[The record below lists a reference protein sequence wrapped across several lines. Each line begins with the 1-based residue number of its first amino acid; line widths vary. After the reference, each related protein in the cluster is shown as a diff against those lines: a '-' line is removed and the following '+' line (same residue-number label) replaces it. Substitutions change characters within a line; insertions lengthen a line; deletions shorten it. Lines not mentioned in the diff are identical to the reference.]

1 MMHRR
6 LDRLVRSTTL
16 SAALL
21 AALVACG
28 PSDDETDP
36 ITSST
41 DSSVTDVVTDTLVG
55 ATEPLT
61 DDAAADAAAQP
72 PTLATLPALSGELV
86 EVEPGGPMVAVELV
100 EAFKPMPARP
110 EGAVAVEPDQQ
121 PPLEDFFV
129 KVADV
134 EAGIRAGMTV
144 VWLDARDK
152 LNYDF
157 GHIPGSINAPY
168 FEISEHVAQVPKDQW
183 VIAYCECPH
192 HESGEAAMG
201 LWNEGYRYIK
211 VLEEGLAGWR
221 DGLGMPVESTPAQ

>member
-1 MMHRR
+1 MNRRIHR
-6 LDRLVRSTTL
+6 VFRSTTL
-16 SAALL
+16 SAAVLVAL
-21 AALVACG
+21 AACG
-28 PSDDETDP
+28 PGADEATP
-36 ITSST
+36 ITSSI
-41 DSSVTDVVTDTLVG
+41 DGEVTDGVTATLESAAEPGADDTG
-55 ATEPLT
+55 
-61 DDAAADAAAQP
+61 ADAAP
-72 PTLATLPALSGELV
+72 PATIATLPALSGELV
-86 EVEPGGPMVAVELV
+86 AVEPDGPMVAVELV
-100 EAFKPMPARP
+100 EAFKPMPERP
-110 EGAVAVEPDQQ
+110 AGAVAVEPDQQ

-134 EAGIRAGMTV
+134 EAGLRAGMTI

-168 FEISEHVAQVPKDQW
+168 FEIGEHVAQVPKDQW

-201 LWNEGYRYIK
+201 LWNEGYRYVK

>member
-1 MMHRR
+1 MHRR
-6 LDRLVRSTTL
+6 LNRLVRSTTL
-16 SAALL
+16 AAALL

-41 DSSVTDVVTDTLVG
+41 DSNVTDVVTDTEVG
-55 ATEPLT
+55 ATEPLS
-61 DDAAADAAAQP
+61 DDVAADDAAAQP
-72 PTLATLPALSGELV
+72 PTIATLPALSGELV
-86 EVEPGGPMVAVELV
+86 EVEPGGPLVAVELV

-110 EGAVAVEPDQQ
+110 EGAVAVDPEQQ

-134 EAGIRAGMTV
+134 EAGLRAGMTV

-152 LNYDF
+152 LNHDF

-168 FEISEHVAQVPKDQW
+168 FEIAEHVAKVPKDQW

-201 LWNEGYRYIK
+201 LWNEGYRYVK